1 MHRGL
6 LLATGVFV
14 LLIGAVLLVAP
25 QSYFQLYATDYV
37 SGMDFPARRF
47 SPAVL
52 ALGAVL
58 ILARSLQPGPFLA
71 SLCLICALAFLGVAG
86 TGLLAWSQG
95 IARPSILGAAAI
107 EVVIAALFLW
117 VWHRMRAR

>member
-25 QSYFQLYATDYV
+25 QAYFQLYATDYV

-71 SLCLICALAFLGVAG
+71 NLCLICALAFLGVAG
-86 TGLLAWSQG
+86 TGFLAWSQG

-107 EVVIAALFLW
+107 EVVIAAHFLW

>member
-25 QSYFQLYATDYV
+25 QAYFQLYATDYG